1 MKMYSIE
8 IDEKIW
14 HLLQQHAEPFVDTP
28 NSVLNRL
35 INSGE
40 KNQEEVAPLF
50 ELPSVSVEGLPKSL
64 SQILEVVYEMQV
76 NGYSRTEATNRVAKK
91 RGTAPQTITDKYCRQ
106 LGKRAHE
113 IDELLTEPEFSQFKD
128 LLASKFANHRGI
140 IDMYFDSLMSDAED
154 ANYIAPEI
162 QDTALTI

>member
-1 MKMYSIE
+1 VKMYSIE

-35 INSGE
+35 INSKE
-40 KNQEEVAPLF
+40 QKPEEVAPLF

-162 QDTALTI
+162 QDTSLTI

>member
-14 HLLQQHAEPFVDTP
+14 HLLQQNAEPFVDTP

-35 INSGE
+35 INSKE
-40 KNQEEVAPLF
+40 KKQEEVTPLF
-50 ELPSVSVEGLPKSL
+50 ELPSVSVEGLPKAL

-76 NGYSRTEATNRVAKK
+76 NGFSRTQATNRVAKK
-91 RGTAPQTITDKYCRQ
+91 LGTAPQTITDKYCRQ

-140 IDMYFDSLMSDAED
+140 IDMYFDSLMSDADD
-154 ANYIAPEI
+154 ANYIAPDI